1 MHILHILHINLKY
14 DEQNRALLDTL
25 RVHRSNN
32 TPGHI
37 VLYSTLVIGH
47 TQHAGQMRVSS
58 CPFVPRKLQQSNRQD
73 MVFIRPP
80 GISDGAFQLR
90 MDNIWF
96 CKLLL
101 LFKIHTKTDT
111 GMQYH
116 ECAYV
121 SVLEEYKGPR
131 KSGHIMHILHIV
143 HILICLS
150 TSAWVDQCQSAIVYE
165 RREQAQV
172 FYVIPVSSI
181 LGRLPLV
188 PVGATGTIP
197 FAMRQE
203 SADFP
208 GASCDKSAS
217 SGDGCRWWYVN
228 SWALGWG
235 TKQ

>member
-1 MHILHILHINLKY
+1 MHILHILHINSKY

-121 SVLEEYKGPR
+121 SVLEEYKGPTSLCWKSTRALISQYDLISVGHAHR
-131 KSGHIMHILHIV
+131 KNTHKYSDDIKI
-143 HILICLS
+143 
-150 TSAWVDQCQSAIVYE
+150 T
-165 RREQAQV
+165 
-172 FYVIPVSSI
+172 
-181 LGRLPLV
+181 
-188 PVGATGTIP
+188 
-197 FAMRQE
+197 
-203 SADFP
+203 
-208 GASCDKSAS
+208 
-217 SGDGCRWWYVN
+217 
-228 SWALGWG
+228 
-235 TKQ
+235 